1 MRYTLSCIRYTC
13 NVCVT
18 PCNVYMS
25 IVDNVMHNCNV
36 CVTPCNVYVTI
47 VHNSN
52 FCVRVG
58 TASKSIHFENHLGG
72 TRFSLA
78 AKGRAVNPVAHSAS
92 VQHSTEIPLHRPHC
106 DYQLILFQLI
116 KTREVILFV

>member
-1 MRYTLSCIRYTC
+1 
-13 NVCVT
+13 
-18 PCNVYMS
+18 MS
-25 IVDNVMHNCNV
+25 IVD
-36 CVTPCNVYVTI
+36 
-47 VHNSN
+47 NSN

-58 TASKSIHFENHLGG
+58 TAAKSIHFEIHLGG
-72 TRFSLA
+72 TKFSLA

-92 VQHSTEIPLHRPHC
+92 VQHRTETLPHRPHC